1 MEMLLVMRTIVEG
14 IQLEDEQEVE
24 TQEDDNIVL
33 DGTEVVTPSA
43 RFIRHTVKVIRNA
56 ADTANIYQIDGVAQP
71 TLVFTEGDTHYFD
84 LSDSSLYNAVTS
96 KSHIFQLSL
105 TSDGTHGSG
114 TEYTTGVTKSA
125 SYIETG
131 TTGAFLQIVVAS
143 GTAPDPLFYYCK
155 NHSGMGGRI
164 ETREVVSFVK
174 DENSNLLLDGSA
186 TTIFNIQLEDSL
198 GNGLIRQGGIN
209 LTRALVSY

>member
-1 MEMLLVMRTIVEG
+1 M
-14 IQLEDEQEVE
+14 
-24 TQEDDNIVL
+24 
-33 DGTEVVTPSA
+33 S
-43 RFIRHTVKVIRNA
+43 H
-56 ADTANIYQIDGVAQP
+56 
-71 TLVFTEGDTHYFD
+71 
-84 LSDSSLYNAVTS
+84 SSLYNAVTS

-105 TSDGTHGSG
+105 TPGGTHGSG

-164 ETREVVSFVK
+164 ETREVVTFVR
-174 DENSNLLLDGSA
+174 DENSNLFLDGSA
-186 TTIFNIQLEDSL
+186 TTIF
-198 GNGLIRQGGIN
+198 GYTTRGL
-209 LTRALVSY
+209 SW